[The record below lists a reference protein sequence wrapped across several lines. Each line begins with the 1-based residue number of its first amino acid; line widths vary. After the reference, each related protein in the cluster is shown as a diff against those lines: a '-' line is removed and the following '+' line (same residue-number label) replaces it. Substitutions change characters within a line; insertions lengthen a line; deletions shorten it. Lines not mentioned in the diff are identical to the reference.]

1 MTGEILPFQQARD
14 SKMTKTN
21 WALILG
27 DILAL
32 AIITV
37 IGFAS
42 HGETDISF
50 VPRMFT
56 AFTPLVVGWFL
67 IAPWLG
73 LFDSQITSTPKQL
86 WRPPLAM
93 LLAAPMAAILRA
105 TMLNGVALPLFTII
119 LGGSAALGMLV
130 WRGLYLLWTK
140 KFNRG

>member
-1 MTGEILPFQQARD
+1 MKKSTLV
-14 SKMTKTN
+14 
-21 WALILG
+21 LIGG

-32 AIITV
+32 AVITV

-56 AFTPLVVGWFL
+56 TFIPLVVGWFL

-73 LFDSQITSTPKQL
+73 LFNAQLTSDLKQL

-93 LLAAPMAAILRA
+93 LLAAPMSAILRA
-105 TMLNGVALPLFTII
+105 AMLGGVALPLFALI

-130 WRGLYLLWTK
+130 WRRLYFLWDK
-140 KFNRG
+140 KTNQRYTVKNRD

>member
-1 MTGEILPFQQARD
+1 MQKSTW
-14 SKMTKTN
+14 T
-21 WALILG
+21 LIAG

-50 VPRMFT
+50 LPRMLTTFI
-56 AFTPLVVGWFL
+56 PLVVSWFL
-67 IAPWLG
+67 LAPWLG
-73 LFDSQITSTPKQL
+73 LFDSKITSDPKHL

-93 LLAAPMAAILRA
+93 LLAAPMTAILRA
-105 TMLNGVALPLFTII
+105 AMLNGVALPLFTII

-130 WRGLYLLWTK
+130 WRALYLWWYKT
-140 KFNRG
+140 RDERR